1 MSRTESKPRNAVE
14 LIVKTTTREQFV
26 DITAQVRSIVEQ
38 AGVPSGYCIIFCPHT
53 TAALT
58 VNENADPDVVS
69 DFIMEMAKIVPK
81 DPTFRHSEGNSDA
94 HIKSSLFG
102 SSLHI
107 IVENANLLLSQ
118 WQGIYFCEFDGPRP
132 RTVWVKVIEG

>member
-14 LIVKTTTREQFV
+14 IEVKTTSREQLV
-26 DITAQVRSIVEQ
+26 EITDKVRSIVEQ
-38 AGVPSGYCIIFCPHT
+38 AGVPSGYCIVFCPHT

-58 VNENADPDVVS
+58 INENADSDVVS
-69 DFIMEMAKIVPK
+69 DLIMEVAKLVPK
-81 DPTFRHSEGNSDA
+81 DPKFKHSEGNSDA

-107 IVENANLLLSQ
+107 IVENANLLLGQ
-118 WQGIYFCEFDGPRP
+118 WQGIYLCEFDGPRA
-132 RTVWVKVIEG
+132 RTVMIKVIEG